1 MEHRK
6 IDYSF
11 IKSKEDWD
19 RFLKSEGLYDYEK
32 IRVKRAKVKGW
43 VRFAFWFL
51 RAYVTLM
58 VVIIALGFL
67 HIL

>member
-6 IDYSF
+6 VDYSF
-11 IKSKEDWD
+11 IKSEDDWKEFM
-19 RFLKSEGLYDYEK
+19 REEGLYDYEK

-43 VRFAFWFL
+43 VRVAFWFL

-58 VVIIALGFL
+58 VLLIILGFL
-67 HIL
+67 HFI